1 MWTAQSI
8 YTKRKRKRKKEIKQ
22 YRTLLPAKSS
32 TSNSNL
38 EISGGIKADF
48 QPIYISHHTM
58 VLYIRC
64 GNHYI

>member
-8 YTKRKRKRKKEIKQ
+8 YTEKNKIKKEINQ

-32 TSNSNL
+32 TSNSTM
-38 EISGGIKADF
+38 EISGANKADC

-58 VLYIRC
+58 VL
-64 GNHYI
+64 